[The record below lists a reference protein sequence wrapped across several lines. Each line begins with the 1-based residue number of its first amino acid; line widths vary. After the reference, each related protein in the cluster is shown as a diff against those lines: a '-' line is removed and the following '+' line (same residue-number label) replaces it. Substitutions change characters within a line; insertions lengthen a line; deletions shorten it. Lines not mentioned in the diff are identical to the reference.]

1 MKNFKL
7 GKFTIGKSDTIFL
20 PDISTFFDKDIEEAF
35 NLINQV
41 SKSGLKII
49 KGEILHD
56 EDIVLNTNLKVR
68 YYDRI
73 KKKIFYENYKNLIER
88 KVNSL
93 KNYNIIFNYAK
104 KLGLDL
110 VFSVYDTKGVDFSLK
125 IGAIAIKI
133 PSSNINHKHLIEYSA
148 KKNIPI
154 IIDTG
159 HSTIEEISRAINWL
173 QDAGQQKKIIIEHSP
188 LAPPTNVK
196 FHNLLFMKTL
206 QKTFNYNVGLSD
218 HHDGNEMLY
227 AATALGAVIVEKGVC
242 VDRNKINQDVAHS
255 IQIDELKEV
264 NKKIQNISR
273 GLGNGIRY
281 LNRSREKYSSRMGII
296 AKKNIKNGERITLKN
311 IKFAWPIKYIG
322 SEDIDQIL
330 NKKLKKN
337 IKRNEP
343 IKKSDV
349 SFE

>member
-1 MKNFKL
+1 
-7 GKFTIGKSDTIFL
+7 
-20 PDISTFFDKDIEEAF
+20 
-35 NLINQV
+35 
-41 SKSGLKII
+41 
-49 KGEILHD
+49 
-56 EDIVLNTNLKVR
+56 
-68 YYDRI
+68 
-73 KKKIFYENYKNLIER
+73 
-88 KVNSL
+88 
-93 KNYNIIFNYAK
+93 
-104 KLGLDL
+104 
-110 VFSVYDTKGVDFSLK
+110 
-125 IGAIAIKI
+125 
-133 PSSNINHKHLIEYSA
+133 
-148 KKNIPI
+148 
-154 IIDTG
+154 
-159 HSTIEEISRAINWL
+159 
-173 QDAGQQKKIIIEHSP
+173 
-188 LAPPTNVK
+188 
-196 FHNLLFMKTL
+196 MKTL

-330 NKKLKKN
+330 NKN
-337 IKRNEP
+337 
-343 IKKSDV
+343 
-349 SFE
+349 F